1 MKRQAFIVRTIGY
14 VELHVLILSV
24 LFTKQC
30 EYKTFKNKSEKNL
43 YEMFKSCKQL
53 GMISC
58 EQTVV
63 FSLVGQP
70 TRIYTNPVAVV
81 VRFLPQASRSLV
93 VVDTNF
99 KIKDCNSPE
108 I

>member
-1 MKRQAFIVRTIGY
+1 
-14 VELHVLILSV
+14 
-24 LFTKQC
+24 
-30 EYKTFKNKSEKNL
+30 
-43 YEMFKSCKQL
+43 
-53 GMISC
+53 MISF

-70 TRIYTNPVAVV
+70 TRIHTNPVAVV